1 MFWHSLRK
9 KILTFFSNCKPYL
22 TFISLSISF
31 FYFTKVFQQKIPN
44 VKFSYFLIGMS
55 KNLVTELY
63 IYKNNIKFR
72 GPTNNWYQTD
82 CSLLSSGVLSELI
95 RTNSHVRVNKA
106 ETILQTPTL
115 QNLVICSLCLLLA
128 AQLKK
133 LLGGGNIEEG
143 EGGRGGVERRQEDGG
158 WEGWVGAE
166 YVMKEL
172 EDAAGGRAGKKKM
185 LRKLG
190 ARTKKC
196 FLILG
201 PSGSGKTSLAKNLA
215 SHLSLPLFIPPSP
228 SSFLSYPSS
237 LLLLPSSS
245 IIQASYSSLLPSS
258 SSLLPNFLSTF
269 YPPIMSSS
277 SLLHI
282 FDKARRKGCGVIL
295 IDDLDLK
302 EERFLGELAREM
314 RKIREEG
321 GDAIVIAT
329 ARRVVVKGG
338 KREEEER
345 RRREEEEGRREER
358 LMKRGRGK
366 TEERREDEG
375 LNEFW
380 LRLFDDV
387 FYLNYPSIE
396 EKLSIMDKI
405 LEKRGVSLEVN
416 KK

>member
-1 MFWHSLRK
+1 M
-9 KILTFFSNCKPYL
+9 
-22 TFISLSISF
+22 
-31 FYFTKVFQQKIPN
+31 
-44 VKFSYFLIGMS
+44 
-55 KNLVTELY
+55 
-63 IYKNNIKFR
+63 
-72 GPTNNWYQTD
+72 
-82 CSLLSSGVLSELI
+82 
-95 RTNSHVRVNKA
+95 
-106 ETILQTPTL
+106 
-115 QNLVICSLCLLLA
+115 
-128 AQLKK
+128 
-133 LLGGGNIEEG
+133 
-143 EGGRGGVERRQEDGG
+143 
-158 WEGWVGAE
+158 
-166 YVMKEL
+166 
-172 EDAAGGRAGKKKM
+172 
-185 LRKLG
+185 
-190 ARTKKC
+190 
-196 FLILG
+196 
-201 PSGSGKTSLAKNLA
+201 
-215 SHLSLPLFIPPSP
+215 
-228 SSFLSYPSS
+228 
-237 LLLLPSSS
+237 
-245 IIQASYSSLLPSS
+245 
-258 SSLLPNFLSTF
+258 
-269 YPPIMSSS
+269 
-277 SLLHI
+277 
-282 FDKARRKGCGVIL
+282 

>member
-245 IIQASYSSLLPSS
+245 LLPPSES
-258 SSLLPNFLSTF
+258 FFLLFL
-269 YPPIMSSS
+269 
-277 SLLHI
+277 
-282 FDKARRKGCGVIL
+282 
-295 IDDLDLK
+295 
-302 EERFLGELAREM
+302 
-314 RKIREEG
+314 
-321 GDAIVIAT
+321 
-329 ARRVVVKGG
+329 
-338 KREEEER
+338 
-345 RRREEEEGRREER
+345 
-358 LMKRGRGK
+358 
-366 TEERREDEG
+366 
-375 LNEFW
+375 
-380 LRLFDDV
+380 
-387 FYLNYPSIE
+387 
-396 EKLSIMDKI
+396 
-405 LEKRGVSLEVN
+405 
-416 KK
+416 